1 MEYTLNDFEV
11 GDYVHYSTWGSSEVR
26 RVYVEEKFVDE
37 NGRQG
42 FQGFLVD
49 SLNNRVRFPSG
60 DIRNQFG
67 AWGYCEQ
74 IISIEKENS
83 NA

>member
-11 GDYVHYSTWGSSEVR
+11 GDYVSYSTWGSSEVR
-26 RVYVEEKFVDE
+26 RVYVEKKFDE
-37 NGRQG
+37 EGRQG

-60 DIRNQFG
+60 DLRNQFG
-67 AWGYCEQ
+67 CWGYCEQ
-74 IISIEKENS
+74 IISIEKENA